1 MGLGAPRWAQIL
13 WSTSNMGAYLPWAAG
28 PIASGLAG
36 RALWLWLG
44 VLDAVQ
50 GVGEYLFSSSF
61 SSFSFVLYL
70 HWLPCVFQAHTHFIQ
85 LIPPSNPPR
94 LRNDT
99 PPNPHTLPRSLHA
112 DRRANTWLPNNN
124 SRTSLGTR

>member
-13 WSTSNMGAYLPWAAG
+13 WSTSTMGDYLPWAAG

-50 GVGEYLFSSSF
+50 GVG
-61 SSFSFVLYL
+61 
-70 HWLPCVFQAHTHFIQ
+70 
-85 LIPPSNPPR
+85 
-94 LRNDT
+94 
-99 PPNPHTLPRSLHA
+99 
-112 DRRANTWLPNNN
+112 
-124 SRTSLGTR
+124 G

>member
-13 WSTSNMGAYLPWAAG
+13 WSTSNMGDYLPWAVG

-50 GVGEYLFSSSF
+50 GVGQSLSYSYFF
-61 SSFSFVLYL
+61 
-70 HWLPCVFQAHTHFIQ
+70 PCQ
-85 LIPPSNPPR
+85 P
-94 LRNDT
+94 
-99 PPNPHTLPRSLHA
+99 
-112 DRRANTWLPNNN
+112 
-124 SRTSLGTR
+124 